1 MRALLAILMALAL
14 AVVCTSAQIR
24 NTLDIYLVDVE
35 GGNATLFVTPSGQ
48 SLLMDSGNVNGAAR
62 DAERIAAAAKAAGL
76 TQIDHLMISHW
87 HGDHFGGMTELV
99 KLIPIKDFMDHGPN
113 VRWPGVGADL
123 NGVKFAQEVYPTLY
137 AKGTHTIVKVGDKLP
152 LQGIDMRAIASNGEF
167 LKTPIQGGGQ
177 TNPYCDANYTP
188 ATDANLEDGF
198 SIALYIGYG
207 KFRAVQ
213 PGDLLQNQER
223 AMMCP
228 KNPIGSV
235 DVLLGY
241 HHGQAVSN
249 SRALVHALRPRV
261 GIVNDGT
268 RKGGEP
274 AMMMV
279 ANSSPG
285 LEDLWQLHASLL
297 SGQEYTRPGMFIANV
312 ADDAPAAMAVAPMT
326 PPAPQAPG
334 GPPVPPPPAHNGQA
348 YWIKV
353 SAHADGSFTVTNT
366 RNNFSKTYAPR
377 TR

>member
-1 MRALLAILMALAL
+1 MRALLAILMASAL
-14 AVVCTSAQIR
+14 AAVFASAQIR

-76 TQIDHLMISHW
+76 TQIDHLLTTHW

-113 VRWPGVGADL
+113 ALWPGLGADL

-137 AKGTHTIVKVGDKLP
+137 AKGTHTVVKVGDKLP
-152 LQGIDMRAIASNGEF
+152 LQDIDMRAIASNGEF
-167 LKTPIQGGGQ
+167 LKTPIRGGGQ
-177 TNPYCDANYTP
+177 TNPYCDANYRP
-188 ATDANLEDGF
+188 ATDANREDGF

-207 KFRAVQ
+207 QFRAVQ
-213 PGDLLQNQER
+213 PGDLLQNQEM

-228 KNPIGSV
+228 KNPIGTV

-261 GIVNDGT
+261 GIVNGGT

-285 LEDLWQLHASLL
+285 LEDLWQLHASLF
-297 SGQEYTRPGMFIANV
+297 SGQEYTQPGMFIANV
-312 ADDAPAAMAVAPMT
+312 ADAALAAMTVAPMT
-326 PPAPQAPG
+326 PPAPPAPG
-334 GPPVPPPPAHNGQA
+334 GPPVPPAPAHNGQA

-353 SAHADGSFTVTNT
+353 SAQSDGSFTVTNT